1 MVTIDRMEIDDVG
14 ANPRKLAEAITK
26 QLPDNITST
35 PLLEIAKA
43 IDIYEVREERLD
55 GLEGCLI
62 VPEDKSEGAILVN
75 KSQDEPRKRY
85 TIAHEIGHYVNPMHR
100 SSSPDGFR
108 CTRSDMSV
116 DSAKAGD
123 AHAKM
128 ELEANQFAA
137 YLLMPDR
144 WVTAFMRGKGVADL
158 EHIYQMATQFEVSKE
173 AAARKYIAKQDEPTA
188 IVFSHNNRI
197 RYIKKNDDFP
207 RLSVWGGQSIPSASL
222 SANSTAPQGEI
233 TDVVEALGHLWLEN
247 SRNISL
253 GEQTVAQR
261 NGYRMTLL
269 TAELDEEDEDAWEPP
284 KFRR

>member
-43 IDIYEVREERLD
+43 IDIYEIREERLN

-137 YLLMPDR
+137 YLLMPDP
-144 WVTAFMRGKGVADL
+144 WVNAFMRGKGAADL

-173 AAARKYIAKQDEPTA
+173 AAARRYIAKQDEPAA

-197 RYIKKNDDFP
+197 RYIKMNDDFP

-222 SANSTAPQGEI
+222 SANSTAPQGKI
-233 TDVVEALGHLWLEN
+233 TDVVESLGHLWLEN

-269 TAELDEEDEDAWEPP
+269 TAEIDEEDEDAWEPP